1 MSRIDIRHAHDLPKA
16 QARKAIDE
24 IAGKLHERFQVDC
37 GWDGDVLNFSRSGID
52 GHIVLGEREL
62 HVKAK
67 LGFLAAMFKD
77 PIESEILR
85 VLKEKF

>member
-1 MSRIDIRHAHDLPKA
+1 MSRIDIRHAHSLPKA
-16 QARKAIDE
+16 QARQAIDE

-52 GHIVLGEREL
+52 GHIVLEEREL